1 MLQFNSAILA
11 AAGLFTGTYAPYQ
24 AIHIEPMN
32 PGVLVAASDQ
42 GRVSAIGFDHRGQGD
57 ESFDLLPSKE
67 LLAACSGIKS
77 AERDIRI
84 EGNAAV
90 VTTYRKVAANEA
102 KEFPI
107 HRAMTPFPP
116 LAEALAACVE
126 RWGATPTLSATAGRY
141 SSAMLERAIKA
152 ASHLNDSIV
161 ISAFDGGPLR
171 LQGDKL
177 ELCIL
182 LMPQTAEPLPGIPE
196 WILKFAG
203 STACHVAHDG

>member
-11 AAGLFTGTYAPYQ
+11 AAGLFTSTYAPYQ
-24 AIHIEPMN
+24 AIHVEPQH

-42 GRVSAIGFDHRGQGD
+42 GRISAIGYDRHGVGD
-57 ESFDLLPSKE
+57 ESVDLIPSKE
-67 LLAACSGIKS
+67 LLAACSGLKS

-84 EGNAAV
+84 EGSAAF
-90 VTTYRKVAANEA
+90 VTTYRKVAANETR
-102 KEFPI
+102 EFAI

-116 LAEALAACVE
+116 LSDALAACVA
-126 RWGATPTLSATAGRY
+126 RWGATPELSATAGRY
-141 SSAMLERAIKA
+141 SAALLEKAIKA
-152 ASHLNDSIV
+152 AGHLNDSIV

-182 LMPQTAEPLPGIPE
+182 LMPQTAEAIPAIPE
-196 WILKFAG
+196 WILKFAAP
-203 STACHVAHDG
+203 TACHVAQSG